1 MNDYS
6 CTTTENG
13 ELYHYGV
20 LGMKWGVRRGKT
32 TKAYQKAS
40 KKLNKLDE
48 KVTKAENKVIKRST
62 KYDKALS
69 SMFATNHRQEKASQ
83 KVTKAAAK
91 YRKRLRKANKWYK
104 SMEKTFA
111 NTDIKMS
118 SEQVAQGK
126 KYLNNLSMDA
136 LIHH

>member
-1 MNDYS
+1 MN
-6 CTTTENG
+6 NN

-20 LGMKWGVRRGKT
+20 LGMKWGVRRGNT
-32 TKAYQKAS
+32 AKAYTKAS
-40 KKLNKLDE
+40 KKLDKLDRR
-48 KVTKAENKVIKRST
+48 VTKAEDKVIKRSA

-69 SMFATNHRQEKASQ
+69 SMFSTNHRQEKASQ

-104 SMEKTFA
+104 TMEKTFA

-118 SEQVAQGK
+118 SEQVEQGK
-126 KYLNNLSMDA
+126 KYLRNLSMDA
-136 LIHH
+136 LVHH

>member
-1 MNDYS
+1 MP
-6 CTTTENG
+6 EN

-20 LGMKWGVRRGKT
+20 LGMKWGVRRGNT
-32 TKAYQKAS
+32 TKAYYKAS
-40 KKLNKLDE
+40 KKLDKLDA
-48 KVTKAENKVIKRST
+48 KVAKAENKVIKRSE

-69 SMFATNHRQEKASQ
+69 SAFATNRRQEKASQ
-83 KVTKAAAK
+83 KVVKSAAK

-118 SEQVAQGK
+118 SEQINQGK

>member
-1 MNDYS
+1 MN
-6 CTTTENG
+6 N

-32 TKAYQKAS
+32 AKAYEKAS
-40 KKLNKLDE
+40 KKLNKLNDR
-48 KVTKAENKVIKRST
+48 VTDAENEVIKRSA
-62 KYDKALS
+62 KYDNVLS
-69 SMFATNHRQEKASQ
+69 SRFASNRRQEKAYN
-83 KVTKAAAK
+83 KVTEAAAS
-91 YRKRLRKANKWYK
+91 YRKSLRKANKWYK

-118 SEQVAQGK
+118 SEQIQQGK
-126 KYLNNLSMDA
+126 KYLNNLSMDS